1 MDKLIR
7 SERNHAFHAVPGEV
21 SVRGNRSGKGLLSV
35 LVLYKDKEFEELL
48 HTPPFLPGPP
58 LQGAVNFLRLHQGG
72 EVREQ
77 HA

>member
-7 SERNHAFHAVPGEV
+7 SERDHAFHAVPGEV
-21 SVRGNRSGKGLLSV
+21 SVRGNRSAKGLLSV

-48 HTPPFLPGPP
+48 RTPPFLSGPP
-58 LQGAVNFLRLHQGG
+58 LQRAVDFLRLQGG
-72 EVREQ
+72 EAREQ